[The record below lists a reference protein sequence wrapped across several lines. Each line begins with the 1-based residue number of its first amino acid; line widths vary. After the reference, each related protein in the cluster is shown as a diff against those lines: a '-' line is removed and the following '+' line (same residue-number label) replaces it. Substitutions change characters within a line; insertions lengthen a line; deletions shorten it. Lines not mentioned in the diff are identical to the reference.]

1 MLNRSVL
8 MGRLVADP
16 ELRNT
21 QNGVSVVQFRLAVD
35 RDYTPKGQEKQTDFI
50 NVAAW
55 RGTAEFIAKHFEK
68 GQLIALTGSIQ
79 TRSYTDSQ
87 GNKRS
92 VTEVIADQA
101 YFAGSKKESG
111 NRASRESG
119 ADTVPAYESRLPA
132 EALGDFE
139 EIDTDDSEL
148 PF

>member
-1 MLNRSVL
+1 MLNRAIL
-8 MGRLVADP
+8 MGRIIKSP
-16 ELRNT
+16 ELKT
-21 QNGVSVVQFRLAVD
+21 TPNGVSVIQISIAVD

-50 NVAAW
+50 NVVAW
-55 RGTAEFIAKHFEK
+55 RGTADFIAKHFEK

-79 TRSYTDSQ
+79 TRSYTDNQ

-92 VTEVIADQA
+92 ITEVIADQA

-111 NRASRESG
+111 NLASRESG

-132 EALGDFE
+132 DALGDFE

>member
-1 MLNRSVL
+1 MLNRAIL
-8 MGRLVADP
+8 MGRITKSP
-16 ELRNT
+16 ELKT
-21 QNGVSVVQFRLAVD
+21 TPNGVSVIQISVAVD

-50 NVAAW
+50 DVVAW
-55 RGTAEFIAKHFEK
+55 RGTAEFIAKHFDK

-111 NRASRESG
+111 NLASRESG

-132 EALGDFE
+132 DALGDFE

>member
-1 MLNRSVL
+1 MLNRAIL
-8 MGRLVADP
+8 MGRITKSP
-16 ELRNT
+16 ELKT
-21 QNGVSVVQFRLAVD
+21 TPNGVPVIQISIAVD

-50 NVAAW
+50 SVVAW
-55 RGTAEFIAKHFEK
+55 RGTADFIAKHFEK

-79 TRSYTDSQ
+79 TRSYTDNQ

-111 NRASRESG
+111 SRASRESG
-119 ADTVPAYESRLPA
+119 ADTVPAYESRLPE

>member
-1 MLNRSVL
+1 MLNRAIL
-8 MGRLVADP
+8 MGRITKSP
-16 ELRNT
+16 ELKT
-21 QNGVSVVQFRLAVD
+21 TPNGVSVIQISIAVD

-50 NVAAW
+50 NVVAW
-55 RGTAEFIAKHFEK
+55 RNTAEFIAKYFEK
-68 GQLIALTGSIQ
+68 GQLIALSGSIQ
-79 TRSYTDSQ
+79 TRSYTDNQ

-111 NRASRESG
+111 NLASRESG

-139 EIDTDDSEL
+139 EIDTDDSAL

>member
-1 MLNRSVL
+1 MLNRAIL
-8 MGRLVADP
+8 MGRITKSP
-16 ELRNT
+16 ELKT
-21 QNGVSVVQFRLAVD
+21 TPNGVSVIQISIAVD

-50 NVAAW
+50 DVVAW
-55 RGTAEFIAKHFEK
+55 RNTAEFIAKHFGK

-111 NRASRESG
+111 NRDSRESG

-132 EALGDFE
+132 DALGDFE

>member
-1 MLNRSVL
+1 MLNRAIL
-8 MGRLVADP
+8 MGRITKSP
-16 ELRNT
+16 ELKSM
-21 QNGVSVVQFRLAVD
+21 QSGVAVVQFRLAVD

-50 NVAAW
+50 NVVAW

-92 VTEVIADQA
+92 VTEVIADQV
-101 YFAGSKKESG
+101 YFCGGKNDNKKEKPSFDE
-111 NRASRESG
+111 N
-119 ADTVPAYESRLPA
+119 
-132 EALGDFE
+132 DFE
-139 EIDTDDSEL
+139 EISADSDL

>member
-1 MLNRSVL
+1 MLNRAIL
-8 MGRLVADP
+8 MGRITKPP
-16 ELRNT
+16 ELKNT
-21 QNGVSVVQFRLAVD
+21 QSGVPVVQISIAVD

-50 NVAAW
+50 NIVAW
-55 RGTAEFIAKHFEK
+55 RNTAEFIAKHFEK

-79 TRSYTDSQ
+79 TKSYTDSQ

-92 VTEVIADQA
+92 VTEVIADQV

-139 EIDTDDSEL
+139 EISADSEL

>member
-1 MLNRSVL
+1 MLNRAIL
-8 MGRLVADP
+8 MGRITKSP
-16 ELRNT
+16 ELKNT
-21 QNGVSVVQFRLAVD
+21 QSGVPVIQISVAVD
-35 RDYTPKGQEKQTDFI
+35 RDYTPKGKEKQTDFI
-50 NVAAW
+50 DVVAW
-55 RGTAEFIAKHFEK
+55 RGTAEFISKYFEK

-79 TRSYTDSQ
+79 TRSYTDNQ

-111 NRASRESG
+111 NLASRESG

-132 EALGDFE
+132 DALGDFE

>member
-21 QNGVSVVQFRLAVD
+21 QNGVAVVQFRLAVD

-68 GQLIALTGSIQ
+68 GQLIALAGSIQ
-79 TRSYTDSQ
+79 TRGYTDNQ

-92 VTEVIADQA
+92 VTEVIADQV
-101 YFAGSKKESG
+101 YFCGGKNDNKK
-111 NRASRESG
+111 
-119 ADTVPAYESRLPA
+119 A
-132 EALGDFE
+132 EPSFDENDFE
-139 EIDTDDSEL
+139 EISTDSDL

>member
-1 MLNRSVL
+1 MLNRAIL
-8 MGRLVADP
+8 MGRITKSP
-16 ELRNT
+16 ELKT
-21 QNGVSVVQFRLAVD
+21 TPNGVPVIQISIAVD

-50 NVAAW
+50 NVVAW

-111 NRASRESG
+111 NSASRESG

>member
-1 MLNRSVL
+1 MLNRAIL
-8 MGRLVADP
+8 MGRITKSP
-16 ELRNT
+16 ELKNT
-21 QNGVSVVQFRLAVD
+21 QSGVPVIQISIAVD

-50 NVAAW
+50 NVVAW

>member
-1 MLNRSVL
+1 MLNRAIL
-8 MGRLVADP
+8 MGRITKSP
-16 ELRNT
+16 ELKT
-21 QNGVSVVQFRLAVD
+21 TPNGVPVIQISIAVD

-50 NVAAW
+50 DVVAW
-55 RGTAEFIAKHFEK
+55 RNTAEFISKYFEK
-68 GQLIALTGSIQ
+68 GQLIALAGSIQ
-79 TRSYTDSQ
+79 TRSYTDNQ

-111 NRASRESG
+111 NLASRESG

-132 EALGDFE
+132 DALGDFE

>member
-1 MLNRSVL
+1 MLNKAIL
-8 MGRLVADP
+8 MGRITKSP
-16 ELRNT
+16 ELKTT
-21 QNGVSVVQFRLAVD
+21 QNGVSVIQISIAVD

-50 NVAAW
+50 NVVAW

-92 VTEVIADQA
+92 VTEVIADQV
-101 YFAGSKKESG
+101 YFCGGKNDNKKEKPSFD
-111 NRASRESG
+111 EK
-119 ADTVPAYESRLPA
+119 
-132 EALGDFE
+132 DFE
-139 EIDTDDSEL
+139 EISTDFDL

>member
-1 MLNRSVL
+1 MLNRAIL
-8 MGRLVADP
+8 MGRITKSP
-16 ELRNT
+16 ELKNT
-21 QNGVSVVQFRLAVD
+21 QSGVPVIQISIAVD

-50 NVAAW
+50 NIVAW

-92 VTEVIADQA
+92 VTEVIADQV
-101 YFAGSKKESG
+101 YFCGGKNDNKKEKPSFDE
-111 NRASRESG
+111 N
-119 ADTVPAYESRLPA
+119 
-132 EALGDFE
+132 DFE
-139 EIDTDDSEL
+139 EISTDSDL

>member
-1 MLNRSVL
+1 MLNRAIL
-8 MGRLVADP
+8 MGRITKSPQLK
-16 ELRNT
+16 NT
-21 QNGVSVVQFRLAVD
+21 QSGVPVIQISVAVD

-50 NVAAW
+50 SVVAW
-55 RGTAEFIAKHFEK
+55 RGTAEFISKHFEK

-79 TRSYTDSQ
+79 TRSYTDNQ

-111 NRASRESG
+111 NLASRESG

-132 EALGDFE
+132 DALGDFE